1 MRTLFLLIG
10 LFLSINMT
18 AQMDDTSYSIGMVM
32 AKNLTSQGITEVD
45 EASFQAGMAAVL
57 AGKETKLT
65 IEEASAKFQEA
76 VTAAKAKLHE
86 GNKSNGE
93 AFLAENLKRKE
104 VKSTASGLQYEVLE
118 VAAPAAKKPTL
129 ADKVKVHYHGTLT
142 DGTVFDSSVDRGE
155 PISFPLNGVI
165 QGWQE
170 GLQLMPVGSKY
181 RLYIPY
187 NLAYGERAAGP
198 VIGPFS
204 ALIFDVT
211 LLAIE

>member
-1 MRTLFLLIG
+1 MIG

-57 AGKETKLT
+57 AGTETKLT
-65 IEEASAKFQEA
+65 IEEASTKFQEA

-86 GNKSNGE
+86 GNKSKGE
-93 AFLAENLKRKE
+93 AFLAENLKREE
-104 VKSTASGLQYEVLE
+104 VTATASGLQYEVLE
-118 VAAPAAKKPTL
+118 ISSPAAKKPTL

-170 GLQLMPVGSKY
+170 GLQLMPEGSKY

>member
-1 MRTLFLLIG
+1 MRTFFFMIG
-10 LFLSINMT
+10 LFLSLNMT

-32 AKNLTSQGITEVD
+32 AKNLKSQGITEMDMV
-45 EASFQAGMAAVL
+45 AFQEGMAAVL
-57 AGKETKLT
+57 AGKDTKLT
-65 IEEASAKFQEA
+65 VEEASVKFQNA

-86 GNKSNGE
+86 GNKAKGE
-93 AFLAENLKRKE
+93 AYLAENAKRKE
-104 VKSTASGLQYEVLE
+104 VKTTASGLQYEVLKPS
-118 VAAPAAKKPTL
+118 AGKKPTL
-129 ADKVKVHYHGTLT
+129 SDKVKVHYHGTLP

-170 GLQLMPVGSKY
+170 GLQLMNVGSKY
-181 RLYIPY
+181 RLHIPY

-204 ALIFDVT
+204 ALVFDVT